1 MLARHCAVASCLFL
15 FLMLAL
21 ACGCVLAHGSGI
33 DAETDPSVVVEH
45 HVQHYAVEPGGAY
58 RLTVDHLETIV
69 AARAIQ
75 AHGQYAISYNNTL
88 DAIESLEAWTLKPD
102 GRRVP
107 VLPGQVKDQQEA
119 ASSDAPLFQDTRVKV
134 VVFPEVAVGDRLAL
148 RYVLRRATPLF
159 PGHFEDLAPAPAYL
173 NRNFLLIYDI
183 PAALPLHADAVGFV
197 PVAGSVPP
205 PPGIRRYQWRYQDS
219 QVGGDAGRI
228 EADSVSPLD
237 YGKRLAVSTFSGY
250 PAFAAAFRSGA
261 AGRAAP
267 SPAIAAL
274 ARQLTAGLPD
284 TRARVLALSDW
295 VRRNV
300 RYVGVYIG
308 AGGVVPHPASVVLD
322 NRYGDCKDHAVLLE
336 ALLASLGIDS
346 GGALVNS
353 GNAYR
358 LPDAPTLGVF
368 NHMITYVP
376 GLDLFLDPTADTAAA
391 GYLPASVLG
400 KPVLLLKTG
409 GFAMTPMLQ
418 PQRIRALATVDIGR
432 DGRGSFRVERSVS
445 GALAEPLR
453 KAVRDARPAERE
465 RFAERMLQGMGR
477 KARGVFD
484 AGTVDGN
491 GDDYSMAVTGSG
503 DQFVDLPGP
512 GALATTYPAWS
523 VVDDAV
529 AGMVRERERHQDF
542 VCPAVDAEDEMR
554 FRLPKG
560 VRILSLPPPVNAMNG
575 GIFYRASYARAG
587 NAVTVKRRLTFRHGS
602 ATCTPADHRAMQPV
616 LERIVR
622 DLRSQIVVQ
631 G

>member
-15 FLMLAL
+15 FLLMAL
-21 ACGCVLAHGSGI
+21 ACGCVLARGSAGGAGT
-33 DAETDPSVVVEH
+33 DAPVIVEH
-45 HVQHYAVEPGGAY
+45 HIQHYAVEPGGAY
-58 RLTVDHLETIV
+58 TLAVDHLETIV
-69 AARAIQ
+69 EARAIQ
-75 AHGQYAISYNNTL
+75 SRGQYAISYNNTL
-88 DAIESLEAWTLKPD
+88 DVIESLEAWTLKPD

-107 VLPGQVKDQQEA
+107 VLPGQVKDQQEP
-119 ASSDAPLFQDTRVKV
+119 ASSDAPLFQDTRIKV

-159 PGHFEDLAPAPAYL
+159 PGHFEDLAPAPAHL
-173 NRNFLLIYDI
+173 NRNFLLIYDM

-197 PVAGSVPP
+197 PVPGSGPP
-205 PPGIRRYQWRYQDS
+205 PAGIRRYQWRYQ
-219 QVGGDAGRI
+219 GGPIGGGGERI
-228 EADSVSPLD
+228 EADAVSPLD
-237 YGKRLAVSTFSGY
+237 DGNRLAVSTFSGY
-250 PAFAAAFRSGA
+250 PAFAAAFRSGS

-295 VRRNV
+295 VRKNI

-322 NRYGDCKDHAVLLE
+322 NRYGDCKDHAGLLE
-336 ALLASLGIDS
+336 ALLAALGIDS
-346 GGALVNS
+346 SGALVNS
-353 GNAYR
+353 GNAYK

-376 GLDLFLDPTADTAAA
+376 SLDLFLDPTAEAAAA

-418 PQRIRALATVDIGR
+418 PQRIRAVATVDIGR
-432 DGRGSFRVERSVS
+432 DGRGRFRVERSVS

-453 KAVRDARPAERE
+453 KAVRDAHPAERE

-491 GDDYSMAVTGSG
+491 GDDYSMAVSGSG

-523 VVDDAV
+523 VVGDAV
-529 AGMVRERERHQDF
+529 AGMAQERERRQDF
-542 VCPAVDAEDEMR
+542 VCPAVDAEDETR

-602 ATCTPADHRAMQPV
+602 ATCTPADHRAMRPV
-616 LERIVR
+616 LDRIVR
-622 DLRSQIVVQ
+622 DLRSQVVLQ

>member
-15 FLMLAL
+15 FLLLAL
-21 ACGCVLAHGSGI
+21 ACGCVLARDMGTEAGL
-33 DAETDPSVVVEH
+33 DPSVVVER
-45 HVQHYAVEPGGAY
+45 HVQHYVVEPGGAY
-58 RLTVDHLETIV
+58 TLTVDHLETIV
-69 AARAIQ
+69 EARAIQ
-75 AHGQYAISYNNTL
+75 SHGQYAISYNNTL
-88 DAIESLEAWTLKPD
+88 DAVESLEAWTLKPD

-107 VLPGQVKDQQEA
+107 VLPAQVKDQQEA
-119 ASSDAPLFQDTRVKV
+119 ASSDAPMFQDTRVKV
-134 VVFPEVAVGDRLAL
+134 VVFPEVAVGDRLAV

-173 NRNFLLIYDI
+173 NRNFLLIYDM
-183 PAALPLHADAVGFV
+183 PAATLLYADAVGFA
-197 PVAGSVPP
+197 PVAGSG
-205 PPGIRRYQWRYQDS
+205 PPGTRRYQWRY
-219 QVGGDAGRI
+219 VNGGEERS

-237 YGKRLAVSTFSGY
+237 YGKRLAVSTFAGY
-250 PAFAAAFRSGA
+250 PAFAAAFRSAA

-322 NRYGDCKDHAVLLE
+322 NRYGDCKDHAGLLE
-336 ALLASLGIDS
+336 ALLAALGIDS
-346 GGALVNS
+346 TGALVNS
-353 GNAYR
+353 GNAYK

-376 GLDLFLDPTADTAAA
+376 SLDLFLDPTADTAAA

-418 PQRIRALATVDIGR
+418 PQRIRAVATVDIGR

-453 KAVRDARPAERE
+453 KAVREARPAERE
-465 RFAERMLQGMGR
+465 QFAQRMLQGMGR

-491 GDDYSMAVTGSG
+491 GDDYSMAVSGSG
-503 DQFVDLPGP
+503 DQFVDLPG
-512 GALATTYPAWS
+512 
-523 VVDDAV
+523 
-529 AGMVRERERHQDF
+529 
-542 VCPAVDAEDEMR
+542 PAVDAEDEMR

-560 VRILSLPPPVNAMNG
+560 VRILALPPPVNAMNG

-616 LERIVR
+616 LDRIVR
-622 DLRSQIVVQ
+622 DLRSQVVVQ